1 MNRNAKKMLI
11 SVFLGI
17 LFFFSLIVVTDI
29 YSSDSGSDEKTLV
42 FIQNDAKF
50 GEERIIII
58 TETEEAAREAAYV
71 STINPNPLPSPPD
84 TLN

>member
-11 SVFLGI
+11 SAFLGI
-17 LFFFSLIVVTDI
+17 LFFLSLVVVNDI
-29 YSSDSGSDEKTLV
+29 YSSDQGDEKTLV
-42 FIQNDAKF
+42 LIQNDAKF

-58 TETEEAAREAAYV
+58 AEDEEEAARANALIR
-71 STINPNPLPSPPD
+71 TINPNPLPSPPD